1 MLPGVPVSASFRDPS
16 GFVFRR
22 HNVLYRQ
29 VNQSYRDDYDHLMES
44 GLYPRLVDA
53 GLLVQHQS
61 VGLELALSD
70 DAYQVIQPE
79 EIQTISYPY
88 EWAFSQLKDAALVTL
103 EAQKLAFAAGMTLKD
118 SSAYNVQFRNGKP
131 LLIDTLSFE
140 RYQEGTPWTAYR
152 QFCQHFLAPLAL
164 MSLNDVRLS
173 QLLRVFLDGIPLDLA
188 ARLLPRRAQL
198 RLSLLLHIFV
208 HARSQKRYQ
217 DVSTPVKTRPISR
230 HAFLGLLDNLESGV
244 KKLQWKGICTD
255 WADYYHDDSYS
266 PESFSHKRQVVGE
279 FLDHNRPSAVWDLG
293 ANTGVF
299 SRLASQRAVPT
310 VAWDV
315 DPGAVELNYR
325 QVVQNGETHILPLVL
340 DLTNPSGAL
349 GWANNERMSFIE
361 RGPTDMIMALALIHH
376 LAISNNVPLDNIARL
391 LSTLCRCL
399 IIEFVPKQDKKVQTL
414 LATRVD
420 IFKDYTEAGFEAA
433 FSRYFSIERRV
444 NIQASERVMYLMV
457 TK

>member
-1 MLPGVPVSASFRDPS
+1 
-16 GFVFRR
+16 
-22 HNVLYRQ
+22 
-29 VNQSYRDDYDHLMES
+29 
-44 GLYPRLVDA
+44 
-53 GLLVQHQS
+53 
-61 VGLELALSD
+61 
-70 DAYQVIQPE
+70 
-79 EIQTISYPY
+79 
-88 EWAFSQLKDAALVTL
+88 
-103 EAQKLAFAAGMTLKD
+103 
-118 SSAYNVQFRNGKP
+118 
-131 LLIDTLSFE
+131 
-140 RYQEGTPWTAYR
+140 
-152 QFCQHFLAPLAL
+152 
-164 MSLNDVRLS
+164 
-173 QLLRVFLDGIPLDLA
+173 
-188 ARLLPRRAQL
+188 
-198 RLSLLLHIFV
+198 
-208 HARSQKRYQ
+208 
-217 DVSTPVKTRPISR
+217 
-230 HAFLGLLDNLESGV
+230 
-244 KKLQWKGICTD
+244 
-255 WADYYHDDSYS
+255 
-266 PESFSHKRQVVGE
+266 VVGE